1 MDIEQLK
8 SIATVKEEW
17 VEKEVSYTPAGADE
31 EVKFSVLIKNQATV
45 EDFEAIQGL
54 RGDNGHSFLVEQV
67 VRLVRF
73 GEKREQMTPDV
84 AEMLDYRLLLS
95 IGAAIREVSDAKP
108 APKQKS

>member
-17 VEKEVSYTPAGADE
+17 VEKEVSYTPSATGE
-31 EVKFSVLIKNQATV
+31 KVKFNVLIKNQATV

-54 RGDNGHSFLVEQV
+54 RGDNDHSFLVEQV

-73 GEKREQMTPDV
+73 GEKREQMAASV
-84 AEMLDYRLLLS
+84 AEMLDYKLLLS

-108 APKQKS
+108 APKPKS